1 MDALE
6 TLDEDRLDSE
16 QERPLG
22 GPVARGAS
30 AVLLAPND
38 EERRTL
44 SDVAH
49 CRVVDAHLLAGGEM
63 ESPVAFLAVDEL
75 IAQSDIGE
83 RSPDH
88 HLVVPATRAV
98 RVEFVWRDAVLDQVA
113 TGWAVLGNASRRRDV
128 IGRDRVPQE
137 RQHPRAADVAWW
149 SGLVGDVLEERRGL
163 HVRGVFAP
171 LVDVAGRH
179 VETLPALVPGE
190 DHRVLLTEH
199 GRVHRGLNGGPDLLL
214 GWPDITQV
222 DGLAVGITPDRVRRE
237 IEIDRAGQ
245 SIGDH
250 QRWGSQKGGPHLR
263 VDA

>member
-49 CRVVDAHLLAGGEM
+49 CRVVDAHLL
-63 ESPVAFLAVDEL
+63 
-75 IAQSDIGE
+75 
-83 RSPDH
+83 
-88 HLVVPATRAV
+88 VVPATRAV

-137 RQHPRAADVAWW
+137 RQHPRAVDVAWW
-149 SGLVGDVLEERRGL
+149 SRLVGDVLEERRVL
-163 HVRGVFAP
+163 HVGGILAP

-179 VETLPALVPGE
+179 VETLPALV
-190 DHRVLLTEH
+190 
-199 GRVHRGLNGGPDLLL
+199 
-214 GWPDITQV
+214 
-222 DGLAVGITPDRVRRE
+222 
-237 IEIDRAGQ
+237 
-245 SIGDH
+245 
-250 QRWGSQKGGPHLR
+250 
-263 VDA
+263 